1 MSIVAGIS
9 AGGTTQKLGWKL
21 IAIPTPKSFIQ
32 FRGKGLMLP
41 VVFGS
46 HENNSKKLK
55 TMFTH
60 KRDKVTFG

>member
-21 IAIPTPKSFIQ
+21 IAIPTPNSFSQ

-46 HENNSKKLK
+46 HENNSKKFK
-55 TMFTH
+55 NNVYT
-60 KRDKVTFG
+60 